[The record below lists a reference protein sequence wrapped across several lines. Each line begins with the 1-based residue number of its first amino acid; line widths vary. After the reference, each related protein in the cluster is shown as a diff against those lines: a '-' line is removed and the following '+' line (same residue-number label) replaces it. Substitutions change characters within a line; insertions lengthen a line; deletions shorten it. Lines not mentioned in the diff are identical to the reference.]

1 MYENLQYLD
10 PENLREQFINVKDF
24 ERYLKTQNYKDL
36 EIILANF
43 ETEELY
49 RDCIIIKKI
58 LDETLFNYYYP
69 VYRN

>member
-58 LDETLFNYYYP
+58 LDEALFTYYYP
-69 VYRN
+69 VIRN

>member
-58 LDETLFNYYYP
+58 LDEALFTYYYP
-69 VYRN
+69 IIGN